1 MDSWCL
7 MIMSLQYVLIIIFL
21 NPVKYYTNV
30 FSSCMQRKLPQEV
43 CVPLHSVSLL
53 GTSWLVD
60 LQ

>member
-1 MDSWCL
+1 MVKTYGFL
-7 MIMSLQYVLIIIFL
+7 MSNDHELAIYANYYFL

-53 GTSWLVD
+53 GTS
-60 LQ
+60 

>member
-1 MDSWCL
+1 
-7 MIMSLQYVLIIIFL
+7 MIMSVQYMLIIIFL
-21 NPVKYYTNV
+21 NPLKYYTNV